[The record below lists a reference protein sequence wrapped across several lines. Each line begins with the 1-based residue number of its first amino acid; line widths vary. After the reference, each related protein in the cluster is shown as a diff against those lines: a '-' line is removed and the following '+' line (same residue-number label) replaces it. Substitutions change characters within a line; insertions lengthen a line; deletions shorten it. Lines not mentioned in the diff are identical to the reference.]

1 MCFKIY
7 RQTKF
12 HPHRTT
18 SGEDMTSYQFSRWQ
32 PWWRSTTSG
41 FPIVEKVKFYH
52 QTKCRRHSSIY
63 GWDIT
68 SFVLEKETS
77 AILEFYSRLWFRL
90 YHRKRHVILH
100 QRSKYHLYRTTHCGN
115 ITSYRFFK
123 MAAAAAQ
130 YYFRFRVCSCCCL
143 QKAKMYQQAKFRPRI
158 GIHGWC
164 ITTFTLEK
172 QTSAILEFYFQFWPR
187 PSGYQI
193 SCKSEHPVRK
203 YDVITIY
210 QDGGCGRSILLPV
223 SYLLMSLPLECQSLS
238 ANQIS

>member
-143 QKAKMYQQAKFRPRI
+143 QKAKMYQQAKFRPHLNSRLRYNYFRF
-158 GIHGWC
+158 G
-164 ITTFTLEK
+164 K
-172 QTSAILEFYFQFWPR
+172 QTSAILKVYFRFHFRPTHRNRLVNLREAAEFHPHRTTHGGLLLLVCVSLTIIGQPR
-187 PSGYQI
+187 NSVLI
-193 SCKSEHPVRK
+193 RRV
-203 YDVITIY
+203 
-210 QDGGCGRSILLPV
+210 
-223 SYLLMSLPLECQSLS
+223 
-238 ANQIS
+238 